1 MLQDL
6 IDNMKKSLTTKG
18 DKKSRFEDKVTKEG
32 TTLKQ
37 ATENFVRELKP
48 LMEKFPLGI
57 NIRGVDVRTM
67 IPRPGTKTFRQ
78 HCKKNGV
85 RVTKARDMDIYHF
98 EKYDVVAEELKKREN
113 TRMLRPDQHGNR
125 NGTADEDDA

>member
-1 MLQDL
+1 
-6 IDNMKKSLTTKG
+6 MKKSLTTK
-18 DKKSRFEDKVTKEG
+18 DSNKKSRFDDKVTKQG

-67 IPRPGTKTFRQ
+67 IPRPGTQAFRQ
-78 HCKKNGV
+78 HCKKNGI
-85 RVTKARDMDIYHF
+85 RVMKVKDMDIYRF
-98 EKYDVVAEELKKREN
+98 EIYDVVAEELKKHEN
-113 TRMLRPDQHGNR
+113 TRMLRPDQHSDR
-125 NGTADEDDA
+125 NGTADEDDT